1 MTPKIMI
8 ILGSGSDISIANKA
22 MDMLDKHQHTGHL
35 TLFVKS

>member
-22 MDMLDKHQHTGHL
+22 MDMLDNL